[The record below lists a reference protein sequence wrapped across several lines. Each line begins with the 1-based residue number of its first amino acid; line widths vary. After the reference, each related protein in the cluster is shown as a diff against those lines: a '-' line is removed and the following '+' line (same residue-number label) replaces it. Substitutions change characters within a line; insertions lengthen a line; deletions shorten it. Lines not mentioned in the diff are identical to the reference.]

1 MSNSAPRNGNGN
13 EKRAVLPKQL
23 DKLDLVL
30 EREKSARG
38 KQNGSKIM
46 DAKKPKAKYDA
57 IGDSN
62 QSSNAPSG
70 TSSGAQ
76 AREKSPTK
84 QQQQNSIK
92 VAVAASSS
100 RASSNTPS
108 KRPESAPVKPTAKTA
123 ADVTPGRAS
132 VVGKSVSPSKND
144 VKKSLVAGQDSTSA
158 KLRKS
163 TMDSSSMAQQ
173 SDDEADDVDG
183 GKGGALSD
191 ALADEEPPARGHY
204 DIFIQTRQ
212 CESLC
217 LSLGLTLQH
226 IRKMKKK
233 YDVNGMYCT

>member
-1 MSNSAPRNGNGN
+1 MSNNAPRNGN

-23 DKLDLVL
+23 DKLDVAL
-30 EREKSARG
+30 EREKSIKG
-38 KQNGSKIM
+38 KQNDSKTTG
-46 DAKKPKAKYDA
+46 AKKPKAKYDA

-62 QSSNAPSG
+62 QSSNVPSPE

-76 AREKSPTK
+76 SREKSPIK
-84 QQQQNSIK
+84 QQQRTSIIK

-100 RASSNTPS
+100 GASSNTPS
-108 KRPESAPVKPTAKTA
+108 KRPASAPVKPTAKPA
-123 ADVTPGRAS
+123 ASVTSGRAS

-144 VKKSLVAGQDSTSA
+144 VKKSLAAGQDSASA
-158 KLRKS
+158 KSRNA
-163 TMDSSSMAQQ
+163 TMDSNMAQQ
-173 SDDEADDVDG
+173 SDVDD

-212 CESLC
+212 CENLC
-217 LSLGLTLQH
+217 LSLGLALQH

-233 YDVNGMYCT
+233 YDANDMYCT